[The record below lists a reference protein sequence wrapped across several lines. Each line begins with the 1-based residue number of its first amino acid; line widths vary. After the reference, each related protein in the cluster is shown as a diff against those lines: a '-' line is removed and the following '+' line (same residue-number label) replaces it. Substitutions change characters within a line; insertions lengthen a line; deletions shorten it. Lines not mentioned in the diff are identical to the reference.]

1 MISKR
6 APCLDMAG
14 RALLWYDGRREVVCM
29 DDYGMKKWLGVL
41 SDGCTAEEMLPLRD
55 RALNEGLMQELK

>member
-1 MISKR
+1 MFN
-6 APCLDMAG
+6 
-14 RALLWYDGRREVVCM
+14 GRREVVCR